1 MRNHTYCSM
10 AFTALAIESE
20 IQSLIVT
27 PEQHMKNRFVN
38 RVFLQPC
45 VRRTV
50 AVSDREVVR
59 SRLTKIDNARIWDLM
74 GLSVTRII
82 IDPAQVTLFL
92 NSGFVGDVDEV
103 DLILENSFTI
113 RKTDGTTHVVN
124 PAIVETLGPVL
135 TLRLREALSLV
146 AARDGSLSL
155 RFAEGVELEIRKHD
169 QYDAWHTFGSGHFA
183 DANMLCSAHE
193 GTPWGE

>member
-92 NSGFVGDVDEV
+92 NSGFVGVSMR
-103 DLILENSFTI
+103 LISYSRTVSRSAKPTGL
-113 RKTDGTTHVVN
+113 
-124 PAIVETLGPVL
+124 
-135 TLRLREALSLV
+135 
-146 AARDGSLSL
+146 
-155 RFAEGVELEIRKHD
+155 
-169 QYDAWHTFGSGHFA
+169 HT
-183 DANMLCSAHE
+183 
-193 GTPWGE
+193 